1 MDSKPNND
9 NGSTGCHKRQY
20 LIDHDWFLNVEYEI
34 MNIIFH
40 AYENMNNS
48 FGWKSDDKN

>member
-9 NGSTGCHKRQY
+9 NGSTGCHKRWY
-20 LIDHDWFLNVEYEI
+20 STAHDWFIEI
-34 MNIIFH
+34 ECETMNINLDTQ
-40 AYENMNNS
+40 ENMNNS